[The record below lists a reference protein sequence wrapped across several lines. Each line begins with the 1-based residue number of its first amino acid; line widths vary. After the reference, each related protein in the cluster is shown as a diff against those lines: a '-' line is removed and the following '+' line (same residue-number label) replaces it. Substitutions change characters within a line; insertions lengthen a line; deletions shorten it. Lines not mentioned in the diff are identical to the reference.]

1 MEEPGHGGRTCQSIP
16 TRFLQTRYKT
26 KLMFHVIWI
35 QTNSVPQAEI
45 ILGFVVSAC
54 RLSSN
59 YTILRGKPSL
69 ASSVFL
75 VVANLTREMDTFFYS

>member
-1 MEEPGHGGRTCQSIP
+1 
-16 TRFLQTRYKT
+16 
-26 KLMFHVIWI
+26 MFHEIRI